1 MYGRGHPDIL
11 VGDQIRLDSLDE
23 YEGVIKVKILPP
35 RRLDVPVLPLR
46 MSSGKLMFP
55 LCRSCCERTS
65 EEVCDCTPGERSWI
79 GTYHTGEVKLAVSKG
94 YVVLRAYEL
103 HNFPPERRC
112 VYDPAN
118 PGAGLFA
125 AYVNAFLKIKQESSG
140 YPREAVTP
148 AQKQAYIDDYT
159 QRGYYHLIEDFLPP
173 RQRTERQAVFEVGG
187 DIDRAAVKD
196 KLQRF
201 AFVMD

>member
-1 MYGRGHPDIL
+1 MTRLYKLTRKHFSIDAPFFFFRSYYDFTSLYPHVQKSGVYGRGHPDIL

-65 EEVCDCTPGERSWI
+65 EEPCDCTPGERSWI

-125 AYVNAFLKIKQESSG
+125 SYVNAFLKIKQESSG
-140 YPREAVTP
+140 
-148 AQKQAYIDDYT
+148 
-159 QRGYYHLIEDFLPP
+159 
-173 RQRTERQAVFEVGG
+173 
-187 DIDRAAVKD
+187 
-196 KLQRF
+196 
-201 AFVMD
+201 